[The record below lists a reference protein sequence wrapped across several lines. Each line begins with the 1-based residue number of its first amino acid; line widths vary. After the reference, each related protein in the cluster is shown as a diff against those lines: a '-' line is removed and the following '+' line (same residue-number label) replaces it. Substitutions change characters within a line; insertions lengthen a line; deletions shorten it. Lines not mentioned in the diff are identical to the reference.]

1 MKLWDSVTA
10 WSISA
15 GAAPDLF
22 WSYQGYSI
30 AYVYENYA
38 IQEHTFDHEVVMN
51 ICMYLCVKLRQIG
64 GLDENPA
71 VAPILIFLLEQYG
84 S

>member
-1 MKLWDSVTA
+1 MNLWDSVTA

-38 IQEHTFDHEVVMN
+38 IQEHTFDHEVV
-51 ICMYLCVKLRQIG
+51 ILASQVLEEKIAG
-64 GLDENPA
+64 GSHVRCPT
-71 VAPILIFLLEQYG
+71 
-84 S
+84 

>member
-15 GAAPDLF
+15 GAALGLF

-38 IQEHTFDHEVVMN
+38 IQEHTFDHEVGILAAPVLEKKKMQVAH
-51 ICMYLCVKLRQIG
+51 M
-64 GLDENPA
+64 LDAQHNRREVRGNP
-71 VAPILIFLLEQYG
+71 PG
-84 S
+84 